1 MLVAVRREGYC
12 DCGVGDGVHF
22 GEEVFNVAERCL
34 AVDEVIQNAAERPHV
49 TLDTDLKLTIT
60 LSYMC
65 PVVYVKKRNAPTLN
79 LDLLELSASACVS
92 CNASGLM

>member
-34 AVDEVIQNAAERPHV
+34 AVYEVVQNAAERPHV
-49 TLDTDLKLTIT
+49 TLDTDLK
-60 LSYMC
+60 
-65 PVVYVKKRNAPTLN
+65 
-79 LDLLELSASACVS
+79 
-92 CNASGLM
+92 